1 MMFPISL
8 GSLRSFL
15 RPLLRILR
23 MSASLEYTAEFPSNF
38 GAEDWE
44 RTLIDFYCSNHAKR
58 GRMNSV
64 NITKLRRYKSGKG
77 LEHEYLVAEIKG
89 PDLSESRY
97 LQIERSAR
105 DPDPKKSNSN
115 KGSLRS
121 ITTLTSQ
128 SSLALS
134 KTLPADD
141 HVKTIEAWPSDKCI
155 YGLDCSNA
163 SATLLDLAIV
173 AKLVHDNSREYR
185 LFKRQCFWYSDV
197 IVTVLERSFHEMKVQ
212 NRSQS
217 VLNDHSESA
226 AMEMYDELRG
236 TFKSIPIYTPRNE
249 IINKIQETFEK
260 RKPEVYSLI
269 SEAAQVVKQS
279 AERTEKAE
287 RSALEERKWREE
299 EQKGREEA
307 EWSALEER
315 KWREEE
321 QKGREEAERSALEE
335 RKGRE
340 EERKGREEERKGREE
355 LEEMNAA
362 LMRRIQALEAKG

>member
-44 RTLIDFYCSNHAKR
+44 RTLIDFYCSNHTKR
-58 GRMNSV
+58 GRMKSV
-64 NITKLRRYKSGKG
+64 NITKLRRYKLGKG

-134 KTLPADD
+134 KTLSADD

-173 AKLVHDNSREYR
+173 AKVVHDNSSQYR

-197 IVTVLERSFHEMKVQ
+197 IITVLERSFPEMKVQ
-212 NRSQS
+212 NSSQS
-217 VLNDHSESA
+217 VVNDHSESA
-226 AMEMYDELRG
+226 AMEVYDELRG

-269 SEAAQVVKQS
+269 SEAAQAVKQS

-287 RSALEERKWREE
+287 RSALEERK
-299 EQKGREEA
+299 GREEA
-307 EWSALEER
+307 ERSALEER
-315 KWREEE
+315 
-321 QKGREEAERSALEE
+321 KGREEAERSALEE

-340 EERKGREEERKGREE
+340 K